1 MTTRILIAA
10 TVFSTL
16 AGCAATPPM
25 TMPMFSQAALPD
37 AVMVPAGHAVVMET
51 VGVGEI
57 TYECKAKAV
66 AGAAATTMAGEF
78 EWVFVGPKAV
88 LNDRSGKPVGSY
100 FGPPA
105 TWQAADGSRI
115 TGTQLA
121 VAPSSPGNIPLQLVK
136 ANPAMGNGAMTGISH
151 IQRVATQGGVAPAL
165 PCAAASMGQKQ
176 VVPYRA
182 DYIFYRAM

>member
-1 MTTRILIAA
+1 MTTRILLAA

-57 TYECKAKAV
+57 TYECKTKAV
-66 AGAAATTMAGEF
+66 AGAGATTMAGEF
-78 EWVFVGPKAV
+78 EWVFVSPKAV

-105 TWQAADGSRI
+105 TWEAADGSRI

-136 ANPAMGNGAMTGISH
+136 ANPAMGSGAMTGISH